1 MCVKQMRTLL
11 MLSVF
16 HGRIP
21 LLHTAG
27 SGIRLR
33 SGCQD
38 RLCHF
43 NMSFSF
49 RNTRIRDISTSKCNK
64 KRIQS
69 NYKFRISILL
79 NIYLFGFKLVNSSAH
94 VFIQKTTVN
103 HTLYCVC
110 LPTDC
115 YIRKSLAL
123 SNVRRSKYN
132 CSKCSPN

>member
-1 MCVKQMRTLL
+1 

-43 NMSFSF
+43 NMSLSF

-64 KRIQS
+64 NVSRIIINS
-69 NYKFRISILL
+69 EYPFYSTS
-79 NIYLFGFKLVNSSAH
+79 IYLDLNW
-94 VFIQKTTVN
+94 
-103 HTLYCVC
+103 
-110 LPTDC
+110 
-115 YIRKSLAL
+115 
-123 SNVRRSKYN
+123 
-132 CSKCSPN
+132 